1 MINQYT
7 YGNTLWVDVENP
19 KEADI
24 VDLVREFNLDTSCA
38 EQLSDPTLRSK
49 IEIFDNQVFMVLHF
63 PDHPSRKK
71 TDDRLEIDFII
82 GQNYIITIRYGVIDS
97 LIESQKIIETKSLM
111 KKDFSIEPINVAREI
126 LATLYRN
133 LRDEIAILGREIKN
147 IEEEVFSGN
156 EDKMVQRISLL
167 RRKFIDIKHST
178 RFHEEVL
185 KGLSNCTKN
194 GYCSGDTVVVES
206 ILARYYKM
214 YDLLEGNME
223 IVRELR
229 ETNDSLL
236 TAKNNDVMK
245 RLTLMAFITFPLS
258 LVALVLFD
266 PGSPHVFHGP
276 NGFWIV
282 VGILVILFLIM
293 HVYFK
298 YKKWI

>member
-1 MINQYT
+1 MINRHT
-7 YGNTLWVDVENP
+7 YDKTLWIDVENP
-19 KEADI
+19 KESEIAE
-24 VDLVREFNLDTSCA
+24 LVNEFSLDASCA

-49 IEIFDNQVFMVLHF
+49 IEIFNSHVFMVLHF

-71 TDDRLEIDFII
+71 TDDRVEIDFII

-97 LIESQKIIETKSLM
+97 LIESQKIIETRALM
-111 KKDFSIEPINVAREI
+111 KKDFSIEPINIAREI

-133 LRDEIAILGREIKN
+133 LRDEITVLGREIKN

-194 GYCSGDTVVVES
+194 GYCSGDTTVAES

-214 YDLLEGNME
+214 HDLLEGNME

-266 PGSPHVFHGP
+266 PSSPHVFHGP
-276 NGFWIV
+276 HGFWVV

>member
-1 MINQYT
+1 MINRHNYDK
-7 YGNTLWVDVENP
+7 TLWIDVENP
-19 KEADI
+19 VSTEIDALI
-24 VDLVREFNLDTSCA
+24 TEFNLDPSCA
-38 EQLSDPTLRSK
+38 EQLSDQSLRSK
-49 IEIFDNQVFMVLHF
+49 IEIFANHVFMVLHF

-71 TDDRLEIDFII
+71 TDDRVEIDFII
-82 GQNYIITIRYGVIDS
+82 GENYIITIRYGIIDS
-97 LIESQKIIETKSLM
+97 LIEFQKVTEAKSLM
-111 KKDFSIEPINVAREI
+111 HKNFTLEPIMIARDI

-133 LRDEIAILGREIKN
+133 LRDEITILGREIKN
-147 IEEEVFSGN
+147 IEEEVFTGH
-156 EDKMVQRISLL
+156 EDQMVQRISLL

-194 GYCSGDTVVVES
+194 GYCSGDTTVAES

-214 YDLLEGNME
+214 HDLLEGNME

-258 LVALVLFD
+258 LVALILFD
-266 PGSPHVFHGP
+266 PSSPHVFHGP
-276 NGFWIV
+276 HGFWIV
-282 VGILVILFLIM
+282 VGILVVLFLCM
-293 HVYFK
+293 HIYFK
-298 YKKWI
+298 FKKWI

>member
-1 MINQYT
+1 MINRHAYQ
-7 YGNTLWVDVENP
+7 NTLWIDVENP
-19 KEADI
+19 KEEEI
-24 VDLVREFNLDTSCA
+24 TSLVNEFNLDPSCA

-49 IEIFDNQVFMVLHF
+49 IEIFINHVFIVLHF

-82 GQNYIITIRYGVIDS
+82 GENYIITIRYGVIDS
-97 LIESQKIIETKSLM
+97 LVEFQKITETKSLM
-111 KKDFSIEPINVAREI
+111 KKEFSLEPIMIARDI

-133 LRDEIAILGREIKN
+133 LRDEITVLGREIKN
-147 IEEEVFSGN
+147 IEEEVFSGH
-156 EDKMVQRISLL
+156 EEKMVERISLL

-185 KGLSNCTKN
+185 KSLSSCTKK
-194 GYCSGDTVVVES
+194 GYCSGDTLITDS
-206 ILARYYKM
+206 IISKYYKM
-214 YDLLEGNME
+214 HDLLEGNME

-258 LVALVLFD
+258 LVAIILFD
-266 PGSPHVFHGP
+266 PGSPHIFHGP
-276 NGFWIV
+276 HGFWIV
-282 VGILVILFLIM
+282 IGILIVLFLGM
-293 HVYFK
+293 HIYFK
-298 YKKWI
+298 FKKWI

>member
-1 MINQYT
+1 MINRHT
-7 YGNTLWVDVENP
+7 YDKTLWIDVENP
-19 KEADI
+19 KETEI
-24 VDLVREFNLDTSCA
+24 LDLVREFHLDTSCA

-49 IEIFDNQVFMVLHF
+49 IEIFDNHLFMVLHF

-111 KKDFSIEPINVAREI
+111 KKDFSIEPINIAREI

-133 LRDEIAILGREIKN
+133 LRDEITVLGREIKN
-147 IEEEVFSGN
+147 IEEEVFNGN

-185 KGLSNCTKN
+185 KGLFNCTKN
-194 GYCSGDTVVVES
+194 GYCSGDITVIES
-206 ILARYYKM
+206 ILSRYYKM
-214 YDLLEGNME
+214 HDLLEGNME

-266 PGSPHVFHGP
+266 PSSPHVFHGP
-276 NGFWIV
+276 YGFWVV
-282 VGILVILFLIM
+282 VGILLVLFLCM

-298 YKKWI
+298 FKKWI